1 MGMIRVSDQVE
12 KRLKEVADGRSM
24 NATIEKMLAYCSS
37 PEGFCPVPQESQTN
51 YEPYLLEQMNKRFDK
66 IESMLDDTL
75 VDRIEAHKT
84 VGAGEFRGIEWP
96 QIQDLY
102 SDFPDE
108 REWEPG
114 VRKMWGE
121 ADSLDLCSYFT
132 DGKYLYLENYGNK
145 TKIMKMTPKL
155 EEYLK

>member
-1 MGMIRVSDQVE
+1 MGMIRVSDHAE
-12 KRLKEVADGRSM
+12 KLIKEHTQGRTISATVDAILAGSIAPDGTEMWKGQQADDTDRV
-24 NATIEKMLAYCSS
+24 IEY
-37 PEGFCPVPQESQTN
+37 
-51 YEPYLLEQMNKRFDK
+51 FDK
-66 IESMLDDTL
+66 KFAELKTLIEDTT
-75 VDRIEAHKT
+75 VYRISSSSSYT
-84 VGAGEFRGIEWP
+84 PGELRGIEWP

-102 SDFPDE
+102 SDFPDD